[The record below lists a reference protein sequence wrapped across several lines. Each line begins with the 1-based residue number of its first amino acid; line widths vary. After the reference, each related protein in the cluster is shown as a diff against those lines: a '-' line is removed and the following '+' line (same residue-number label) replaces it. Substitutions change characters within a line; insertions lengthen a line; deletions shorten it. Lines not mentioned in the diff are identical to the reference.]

1 MAVSVNYSGRLT
13 DLFIFY
19 GAKPV
24 GDQRITLSLGDSGE
38 VITGI
43 QKLVQ
48 SFTILFLTERGSLPL
63 FPDLG
68 TIFITE
74 MRNRNIRDESSIKA
88 FFAASV
94 EQVAQTLALA
104 DEGQNLPPDEL
115 FASAVLLNFTP
126 DIGNGKLFLRV
137 QVNSV
142 AGPSRTIF
150 LPVPLAIT

>member
-1 MAVSVNYSGRLT
+1 MAVSVNYAGRT
-13 DLFIFY
+13 VDLFIFY
-19 GAKPV
+19 GAKPE
-24 GDQRITLSLGDSGE
+24 GDQKITLTLGNPGE
-38 VITGI
+38 VTTGI

-48 SFTILFLTERGSLPL
+48 TFSILFLTERGSLPL
-63 FPDLG
+63 FPNLG
-68 TIFITE
+68 TDFMLE

-94 EQVAQTLALA
+94 EQVSQTLALA
-104 DEGQNLPPDEL
+104 DQDQNLPLDEQ
-115 FASAVLLNFTP
+115 FESAQLLNFTP

-137 QVNSV
+137 KVNSV